1 MTGEAVRTTGP
12 TTSIDPNRESSSS
25 SRIRPSSRA
34 RTAPMQ
40 KWGPNPNA
48 TCGFGSLAESNRSA
62 VGPNTDSSRLAEAYS
77 ISTGSPGPSSRTRLA
92 RSAGSWCA

>member
-1 MTGEAVRTTGP
+1 MAQAAPNFSGANRTPAMTGEAVRTTGP
-12 TTSIDPNRESSSS
+12 VTSTDRKRAVSSS

-48 TCGFGSLAESNRSA
+48 T
-62 VGPNTDSSRLAEAYS
+62 
-77 ISTGSPGPSSRTRLA
+77 
-92 RSAGSWCA
+92 